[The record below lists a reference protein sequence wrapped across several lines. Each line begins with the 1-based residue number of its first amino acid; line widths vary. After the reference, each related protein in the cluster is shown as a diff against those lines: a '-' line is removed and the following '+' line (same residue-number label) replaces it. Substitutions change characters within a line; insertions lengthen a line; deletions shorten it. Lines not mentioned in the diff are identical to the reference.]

1 LTSSTGE
8 VLGYEGDPLNANVG
22 EVIVSSAFAQPGS
35 SGSPMYDSEGGVVG
49 VVYAAAPDGEHSLA
63 IPVSTLKGLLDQTT
77 LDEPVPD
84 CQ

>member
-1 LTSSTGE
+1 
-8 VLGYEGDPLNANVG
+8 
-22 EVIVSSAFAQPGS
+22 
-35 SGSPMYDSEGGVVG
+35 MYDSEGGVVG

-77 LDEPVPD
+77 LDEPVPE